1 MLSDGSVFKDK
12 KSSKNRATGAVMK
25 RWSDRQKIE
34 ACTTYFMLGGNLSL
48 TAEKLKIPH
57 ETLRTWKKTD
67 WWKEL
72 EDDIRREERLTLSTK
87 LRNLMDASL
96 TLVQD
101 RLEHGDW
108 IYDQK
113 EGELRRKPVSMKD
126 AGKLAMDA
134 ATLRTK
140 MNIQENHTVAAEH
153 IEDKLNK
160 LAKAFSDLANG
171 KKLETSEAE
180 DIEYVE
186 LEEETDALHEE
197 WKTGLQDGVREVSFD
212 SNSTEESK

>member
-1 MLSDGSVFKDK
+1 MLSDGSVFKEK
-12 KSSKNRATGAVMK
+12 KSSRNRATGAVMK

-57 ETLRTWKKTD
+57 ETLRTWKKSD

-134 ATLRTK
+134 ANLRTK

-171 KKLETSEAE
+171 KKLETGPVE
-180 DIEYVE
+180 DVEYVE
-186 LEEETDALHEE
+186 LEEQDDAIYEERETRLQ
-197 WKTGLQDGVREVSFD
+197 TGERAVQQQTG
-212 SNSTEESK
+212 TEEESQ

>member
-1 MLSDGSVFKDK
+1 VLSDGKVFKEM
-12 KSSKNRATGAVMK
+12 KSSRNRSVSAVGK

-34 ACTTYFMLGGNLSL
+34 ACTTYFMLGGNASL
-48 TAEKLKIPH
+48 TAKKLGIPY
-57 ETLRTWKKTD
+57 ETFVDWKKTD

-96 TLVQD
+96 IEVED
-101 RLEHGDW
+101 RLKKGDW
-108 IYDQK
+108 FYDQK
-113 EGELRRKPVSMKD
+113 NGELRRKPVSMKD

-134 ATLRTK
+134 ANLRTK
-140 MNIQENHTVAAEH
+140 MDIQENHTVAAEH

-160 LAKAFSDLANG
+160 LAQAFSDLANG
-171 KKLETSEAE
+171 KKIELKQAE

-186 LEEETDALHEE
+186 VEETKDALPEE
-197 WKTGLQDGVREVSFD
+197 REK
-212 SNSTEESK
+212 EL

>member
-1 MLSDGSVFKDK
+1 MLSDGSVFKEL
-12 KSSKNRATGAVMK
+12 KSSKRRAVGAVMK
-25 RWSDRQKIE
+25 RWSDSQKME

-48 TAEKLKIPH
+48 TSEKLKIPY
-57 ETLRTWKKTD
+57 ETLKTWKKSD

-96 TLVQD
+96 VLVQD
-101 RLEHGDW
+101 RLENGDW

-113 EGELRRKPVSMKD
+113 AGELRRKPVSMKD

-134 ATLRTK
+134 ANLRTK

-153 IEDKLNK
+153 IEDKLSK
-160 LAKAFSDLANG
+160 LAKAFADLANG
-171 KKLETSEAE
+171 KKLDTGPVE
-180 DIEYVE
+180 DVEYIEKE
-186 LEEETDALHEE
+186 DEDAIHEE
-197 WKTGLQDGVREVSFD
+197 RPSRLQDGVPEVPLKTG
-212 SNSTEESK
+212 TEGKPQ

>member
-1 MLSDGSVFKDK
+1 VLSDGSVFKEL
-12 KSSKNRATGAVMK
+12 KSSKNRAVGATMK

-34 ACTTYFMLGGNLSL
+34 ACTTYFMLGGNLTL
-48 TAEKLKIPH
+48 TSEKLKIPYD
-57 ETLRTWKKTD
+57 TLKTWKKSD

-96 TLVQD
+96 VLVQD
-101 RLEHGDW
+101 RLENGDW

-134 ATLRTK
+134 ANLRAK

-153 IEDKLNK
+153 IEDRLGK
-160 LAKAFSDLANG
+160 LAKAFADLANG
-171 KKLETSEAE
+171 KKLETGPVE
-180 DIEYVE
+180 DIEYIE
-186 LEEETDALHEE
+186 KEEDNALHEE
-197 WKTGLQDGVREVSFD
+197 REERLQDGVPEVPLQAR
-212 SNSTEESK
+212 TESKSQ

>member
-1 MLSDGSVFKDK
+1 MLSDGSVFKEK
-12 KSSKNRATGAVMK
+12 KSSRNRATGAVMK

-57 ETLRTWKKTD
+57 ETLRTWKKSD

-134 ATLRTK
+134 ANLRTK

-171 KKLETSEAE
+171 KKLETGPVE
-180 DIEYVE
+180 DVEYVE
-186 LEEETDALHEE
+186 LEEQDDAVYEE
-197 WKTGLQDGVREVSFD
+197 REEGLQDGVHEVPLEAR
-212 SNSTEESK
+212 TEGES

>member
-1 MLSDGSVFKDK
+1 MLSDGSVFKEL
-12 KSSKNRATGAVMK
+12 KSSKNRAVGATMK

-48 TAEKLKIPH
+48 TSEKLKIPY
-57 ETLRTWKKTD
+57 ETIKTWKKSD

-96 TLVQD
+96 VLVQD
-101 RLEHGDW
+101 RLENGDW

-134 ATLRTK
+134 ANLRAK

-153 IEDKLNK
+153 IEDRLGK
-160 LAKAFSDLANG
+160 LAKAFADLANG
-171 KKLETSEAE
+171 KKLETGPVE
-180 DIEYVE
+180 DIEYIDK
-186 LEEETDALHEE
+186 EEDDALHEE
-197 WKTGLQDGVREVSFD
+197 REERLQDGVPEVPLQAG
-212 SNSTEESK
+212 TESESQ

>member
-1 MLSDGSVFKDK
+1 MLSDGSVFKEL
-12 KSSKNRATGAVMK
+12 KSSKNRAVGATMK

-48 TAEKLKIPH
+48 TSEKLKIPYD
-57 ETLRTWKKTD
+57 TLKTWKKAD

-96 TLVQD
+96 VLVQD
-101 RLEHGDW
+101 RLENGDW

-134 ATLRTK
+134 ANLRAK

-153 IEDKLNK
+153 IEDRLGK
-160 LAKAFSDLANG
+160 LAKAFADLANG
-171 KKLETSEAE
+171 KKLETGPVE
-180 DIEYVE
+180 DVEYIEKEDNEDVQE
-186 LEEETDALHEE
+186 MPSDQT
-197 WKTGLQDGVREVSFD
+197 S
-212 SNSTEESK
+212 